1 MSNFAAF
8 TKSNHTFL
16 EGLVFRGLK
25 DNPLTSS
32 SIFNISGRLV
42 KLEYPAVMS
51 IINLSPDSFYSTS
64 SVTEEEQIE
73 IRIREMIGEGVDILD
88 IGAAS
93 SKPGSKAIPVELETE
108 RIAKAVKIAR
118 QISPEVLISV
128 DTYRASV
135 AAKALELGASMINDI
150 SAGLL
155 DEAMVPLVQSA
166 GVPYII
172 MHMRGTPEDMNNA
185 QNLMYN
191 DLAADIIRFFA
202 ERIHF
207 LHQHGIH
214 QLIIDPGFGFSK
226 NVQLNFE
233 LLRKLSLFQ
242 IIETPILVGLSRKSM
257 IFKTLHLE
265 PGLALNGSTAAHM
278 IALMNGADIL
288 RVHDVAE
295 ARETIAIFKAY
306 KNQST

>member
-1 MSNFAAF
+1 MGI
-8 TKSNHTFL
+8 L
-16 EGLVFRGLK
+16 
-25 DNPLTSS
+25 
-32 SIFNISGRLV
+32 
-42 KLEYPAVMS
+42 
-51 IINLSPDSFYSTS
+51 NLSPDSFYSTS
-64 SVTEEEQIE
+64 VITEESLLEQ
-73 IRIREMIGEGVDILD
+73 RIRKMLDEGADILD

-93 SKPGSKAIPVELETE
+93 SKLGSKPIPVEIETE

-135 AAKALELGASMINDI
+135 AAKGLELGASMINDI
-150 SAGLL
+150 SAGRL
-155 DEAMVPLVQSA
+155 DDAMVPLVKSS

-172 MHMRGTPEDMNNA
+172 MHMRGTPEDMNST
-185 QNLMYN
+185 QNLVYN
-191 DLAADIIRFFA
+191 DLAADLIRFFA

-207 LHQHGIH
+207 LNQEGIH

-233 LLRKLSLFQ
+233 LLRQLELFR
-242 IIETPILVGLSRKSM
+242 ILDAPILVGLSRKSM
-257 IFKTLHLE
+257 IFKTLQTE
-265 PGLALNGSTAAHM
+265 PGKALNGSIAAHT

-295 ARETIAIFKAY
+295 AKETVAIFKAY
-306 KNQST
+306 KNLTQ

>member
-1 MSNFAAF
+1 MSNFARF
-8 TKSNHTFL
+8 KRSNHTAHEEVAFC
-16 EGLVFRGLK
+16 GIK
-25 DNPLTSS
+25 DNPLTSH
-32 SIFNISGRLV
+32 SIFNLSGQLV
-42 KLEYPAVMS
+42 KLQYPAVMG
-51 IINLSPDSFYSTS
+51 ILNLSPDSFYSTS
-64 SVTEEEQIE
+64 VITEESLLEQ
-73 IRIREMIGEGVDILD
+73 RIRKMLDEGADILD

-93 SKPGSKAIPVELETE
+93 SKLGSKPIPVEIETE

-135 AAKALELGASMINDI
+135 AAKGLELGASMINDI
-150 SAGLL
+150 SAGRL
-155 DEAMVPLVQSA
+155 DDAMVPLVKSS

-172 MHMRGTPEDMNNA
+172 MHMRGTPEDMNST
-185 QNLMYN
+185 QNLVYN
-191 DLAADIIRFFA
+191 DLAADLIRFFA

-207 LHQHGIH
+207 LNQEGIH

-233 LLRKLSLFQ
+233 LLRQLELFR
-242 IIETPILVGLSRKSM
+242 ILDAPILVGLSRKSM
-257 IFKTLHLE
+257 IFKTLQTE
-265 PGLALNGSTAAHM
+265 PGKALNGSIAAHT

-295 ARETIAIFKAY
+295 AKETVAIFKAY
-306 KNQST
+306 KNLTQ